1 MTTSTTWPRRQRNS
15 SCRGWGFQ
23 RRHRRRSEFSLM
35 VFWQDLFWIS
45 LSTFLSEFCSSFCL
59 SMSRQTLNN
68 VYVCRLN
75 FKLKIMLLMIIL
87 CHPMLPTYTSSKTC
101 VILKV
106 QLKWLLLKFPLL
118 YLLFSYACSLSFSPS
133 LFIFTNFNLTLFL
146 SGFSLF
152 SFLSHSMSL
161 YMCSVF
167 MSHTH
172 SLTHSSFLSFLHW
185 IPKHFSMNVL
195 IGMQSSTSQT
205 ATKFSRRQRNSSKQ
219 LLKLFITLVHF

>member
-1 MTTSTTWPRRQRNS
+1 
-15 SCRGWGFQ
+15 
-23 RRHRRRSEFSLM
+23 
-35 VFWQDLFWIS
+35 
-45 LSTFLSEFCSSFCL
+45 
-59 SMSRQTLNN
+59 
-68 VYVCRLN
+68 
-75 FKLKIMLLMIIL
+75 MIIL
-87 CHPMLPTYTSSKTC
+87 CHTMLPTYTSSKTC

-172 SLTHSSFLSFLHW
+172 SLTHSLFLSFFLAWNPKTFQHECTHW
-185 IPKHFSMNVL
+185 YAKFDIANSNKIFS
-195 IGMQSSTSQT
+195 
-205 ATKFSRRQRNSSKQ
+205 APEKQ
-219 LLKLFITLVHF
+219 LEATFKAFYYPGPFLAETGDHVFLPS

>member
-87 CHPMLPTYTSSKTC
+87 CHTMLPTYTSSKTC

-172 SLTHSSFLSFLHW
+172 SLTHSLTLPFFLSCMESQNISAWMYSLVCKVWHRKQQQNFL
-185 IPKHFSMNVL
+185 
-195 IGMQSSTSQT
+195 GARET
-205 ATKFSRRQRNSSKQ
+205 ARSNF
-219 LLKLFITLVHF
+219 